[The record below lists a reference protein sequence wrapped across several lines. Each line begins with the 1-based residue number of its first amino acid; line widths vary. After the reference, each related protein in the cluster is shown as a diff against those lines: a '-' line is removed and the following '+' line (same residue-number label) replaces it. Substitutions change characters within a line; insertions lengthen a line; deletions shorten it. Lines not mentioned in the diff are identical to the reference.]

1 MERKAEINSMLNEI
15 RRLSPEKREKIGR
28 AINNLNG
35 KVLGKELGF
44 NLVKYG
50 RKKSFESE
58 INIGDLILI
67 SKGDPLKSKLTG
79 TVTEKG
85 NRFIVIAIE
94 NVPHWALKNVR
105 IDLYANDITFRR
117 MKENLNNLS
126 ASGQKALEFLFKCDF
141 HTSKSDNEKAN
152 EIIVNEINNNNN
164 NNNNNYSNDYA
175 GSFRDLDLNKSQKNA
190 ISMALNS
197 EDFFLI
203 HGPFGTGKT
212 RTLLELIR
220 QEVKKGSKILATAE
234 SNTAVDNI
242 LEGLLNEDVLDE
254 SNFKINCVRLG
265 HPQRVSRANIQQT
278 LAYKVENHPLN
289 SKIVHLKEGIKKTIE
304 EREKHTKPAPGFRR
318 GLSDTQILLNAVKR
332 RGSRGVSPNVMI
344 SMGRWI
350 ENNKKVDESQQ
361 KIHEI
366 EKSIVENIIKKAS
379 VVLCTNS
386 SAGLEY
392 LKGTRFD
399 LAVIDESSQATI
411 PSVLIP
417 ISKARRFILAG
428 DHRQLPPTIVN
439 HKARELEK
447 TLFEGLINNYPQ
459 NSTMLN
465 IQYRMNPDLME
476 FPNNE
481 FYGGKIKAGKSINN
495 ISIQDIGCNF
505 STNNNNNNNNN
516 R

>member
-1 MERKAEINSMLNEI
+1 
-15 RRLSPEKREKIGR
+15 
-28 AINNLNG
+28 
-35 KVLGKELGF
+35 
-44 NLVKYG
+44 
-50 RKKSFESE
+50 
-58 INIGDLILI
+58 
-67 SKGDPLKSKLTG
+67 
-79 TVTEKG
+79 
-85 NRFIVIAIE
+85 
-94 NVPHWALKNVR
+94 
-105 IDLYANDITFRR
+105 
-117 MKENLNNLS
+117 
-126 ASGQKALEFLFKCDF
+126 
-141 HTSKSDNEKAN
+141 
-152 EIIVNEINNNNN
+152 
-164 NNNNNYSNDYA
+164 
-175 GSFRDLDLNKSQKNA
+175 
-190 ISMALNS
+190 MALNS

-254 SNFKINCVRLG
+254 SDFKINCVRLG
-265 HPQRVSRANIQQT
+265 HPQRVSRANIHQT

-289 SKIVHLKEGIKKTIE
+289 SKIAHLKEGIKKTIE
-304 EREKHTKPAPGFRR
+304 EREKHTKPTPGFRR

-361 KIHEI
+361 KIQEI

-495 ISIQDIGCNF
+495 ISIQDIDCNF

-516 R
+516 KQDPDRQYNDCSKNYGITDDNLNPQFKNIQKDLMDPDIPFIFLNTSRLDEKFEKQIKGSTSIQNPLEADLVSLITSIFIKSGINPEKIGIISPYEDQRDLISSLTNVEVKTVDGYQGREKDIMIISTVRSNAKRKIGFLNDLRRLNVALTRARRKMIMIGDVKTLEIHPTYRRLIENSQEKGCLKDVNF